1 MECLEE
7 ANKYFQV
14 GVFTASHQSYADA
27 ILDFIDPEHV
37 LFSFRLYR
45 DSCLKTSDG
54 YYVKD
59 LRIFEGLS
67 LSDVVLIDN
76 SVYSFAHQIENG
88 VPIIPFY
95 TDRND
100 EELLHLIK
108 YMEGV
113 AACRDVRE
121 YNREAFGL

>member
-45 DSCLKTSDG
+45 DSCLKTPDG

-67 LSDVVLIDN
+67 LSEVVLIDN